1 MQVIYK
7 MKVRLFNIPT
17 FNEWVANSKKIIGG
31 CMNSNYEIKE
41 GVLTVCLE
49 EELDHH
55 NVENIRNNIDEII
68 LKNEVRD
75 IVFDFKKTT
84 FMDSSGIGLILGR
97 YRMLKTV
104 GGKIK
109 VKNSGVNIERILMVS
124 GLYKI
129 VERI

>member
-1 MQVIYK
+1 
-7 MKVRLFNIPT
+7 
-17 FNEWVANSKKIIGG
+17 
-31 CMNSNYEIKE
+31 MNSNYEIKE

-109 VKNSGVNIERILMVS
+109 VKNFGVNIERILMVS